1 MSTISV
7 KYQKLAIIYD
17 NWKGPYFAPM
27 NWKKVSS
34 LEHEWTWLSS
44 LDYRNKYEAAVLA
57 EYGNIDQSA
66 TQNIL
71 YPYQRPAL
79 FILENH
85 DKYYG
90 SI

>member
-1 MSTISV
+1 
-7 KYQKLAIIYD
+7 
-17 NWKGPYFAPM
+17 M

-44 LDYRNKYEAAVLA
+44 LDYRSKQETVVLA

-79 FILENH
+79 
-85 DKYYG
+85 
-90 SI
+90 

>member
-1 MSTISV
+1 
-7 KYQKLAIIYD
+7 
-17 NWKGPYFAPM
+17 M

-79 FILENH
+79 
-85 DKYYG
+85 
-90 SI
+90 